1 MHAGHSVR
9 NGPFLLEQPREGHR
23 CVAAAVK
30 PSLEGDQI
38 PAAGGR
44 LAEFDRGV
52 DRVGAGRPA
61 EVHLHPVT
69 QARGQH
75 GQLRLDK
82 GVLDGCRE
90 IQAMSEQPELIGH
103 RPDQIGVIVPQREHT
118 GSGEKVDEDIAVDIH
133 GKAAG
138 GRGDGDRQ
146 MPRIGPGVGLPP
158 SLPGQQL
165 GRAGSGQVTTDA
177 RGIERDGTGGQGH
190 RAAPKQI
197 CGTQERARPNS

>member
-44 LAEFDRGV
+44 PA

-61 EVHLHPVT
+61 EVQLHPVT
-69 QARGQH
+69 QARGEH

-103 RPDQIGVIVPQREHT
+103 RPDQIGVIVPQRKHT
-118 GSGEKVDEDIAVDIH
+118 GSGEKVDEDIAVDVRD
-133 GKAAG
+133 KAAG
-138 GRGDGDRQ
+138 GLGDGDRQ
-146 MPRIGPGVGLPP
+146 MPRIGPGVRLP
-158 SLPGQQL
+158 SCRASSSAERGPGARHHRPA
-165 GRAGSGQVTTDA
+165 GR
-177 RGIERDGTGGQGH
+177 
-190 RAAPKQI
+190 
-197 CGTQERARPNS
+197 

>member
-23 CVAAAVK
+23 CLAAAVK

-69 QARGQH
+69 QARGEH

-103 RPDQIGVIVPQREHT
+103 RPDQIGVIVPQRKHT
-118 GSGEKVDEDIAVDIH
+118 GPGEKVDEDIAVDIH

-146 MPRIGPGVGLPP
+146 MPRIGPGVRLPFPAGPAARP
-158 SLPGQQL
+158 SGV
-165 GRAGSGQVTTDA
+165 RRQVTTDP
-177 RGIERDGTGGQGH
+177 RGVERDGTSGQGIV
-190 RAAPKQI
+190 RLP
-197 CGTQERARPNS
+197 TNLRDT